1 MAKIVLINDG
11 TPGYQTLEQGLNV
24 YGYEIVTADRGDD
37 GLLLALTESPD
48 LILVD
53 LDTPVLDGWQLIKNL
68 KQSRAT
74 WLIPV
79 IALANPSVD
88 GQLLVQV
95 GFDAYDRKPLSLK
108 HLLQRIEA
116 LLPPDSSHQTETA
129 KEPLFPP
136 SITNPTLSNQGV
148 ASVQKQS
155 IPTQKVTN
163 IPKQS
168 ASTPVV
174 YVDDS
179 PSDSQMMAKIIQD
192 AGFDYVNIS
201 DSLQALPQLLE
212 LKPQLIFLDLVMPM
226 ANGYEL
232 CAQIRR
238 ITAFKRTPIVIVTNN
253 NGIADRLRSRFVG
266 AYGFI
271 HKPIQEKR
279 VLKLLRKHGCKPNI
293 YAISIKQAS
302 GN

>member
-1 MAKIVLINDG
+1 MVKIVLINNG
-11 TPGYQTLEQGLNV
+11 ESSYQTLEQGLKL
-24 YGYEIVTADRGDD
+24 YEYEVITTDRGDD
-37 GLLLALTESPD
+37 GLLLALSESPN

-53 LDTPVLDGWQLIKNL
+53 MEAPVLDGWQIIKNL

-79 IALANPSVD
+79 IALASRD
-88 GQLLVQV
+88 IEGQLLIQA

-108 HLLQRIEA
+108 HLLRRIEA
-116 LLPPDSSHQTETA
+116 LLGSPASIQTGTDYTHAIPVPINTTSSPEKIA
-129 KEPLFPP
+129 NLEESL
-136 SITNPTLSNQGV
+136 
-148 ASVQKQS
+148 
-155 IPTQKVTN
+155 
-163 IPKQS
+163 
-168 ASTPVV
+168 ASTSVV

-179 PSDSQMMAKIIQD
+179 PADSEVMAEIVKK
-192 AGFDYVNIS
+192 AGYSYFNIS

-238 ITAFKRTPIVIVTNN
+238 ISAFKKTPIVIVTNN

-266 AYGFI
+266 AYGFL
-271 HKPIQEKR
+271 HKPIREKY
-279 VLKLLRKHGCKPNI
+279 VLKILKKYDCQPQRYKV
-293 YAISIKQAS
+293 SV
-302 GN
+302 